1 MTRRRLDTE
10 LVRRGLVASPSCA
23 HARISDGRVI
33 VGGAPALNSAR
44 LVDASEAVEI
54 LDHDPRY
61 VSRGGHKLEAA
72 LDSFGIDP
80 TGRRAIDAGASTG
93 GFTDCLLQHG
103 CSSVVAIDV
112 GYGQLDIR
120 LREDPRVDCRE
131 RTNARHLEPG
141 SVVPPAELVV
151 ADLSFISL
159 VVVVPGLV
167 SVSLDDAE
175 FVLLVKPQFE
185 AERSE
190 VNRGNG
196 VIRDPRVWSRVIEE
210 VAASC
215 SVLDLGIMGVMASPL
230 RGPHGNREF
239 FIHGSI
245 GAQRTLSAEHINHV
259 VAATSQEEAD
269 RL

>member
-1 MTRRRLDTE
+1 MRVHRPE
-10 LVRRGLVASPSCA
+10 ASPIAFCNMGAVLWLPST
-23 HARISDGRVI
+23 SDMGNLTFAC
-33 VGGAPALNSAR
+33 G
-44 LVDASEAVEI
+44 
-54 LDHDPRY
+54 
-61 VSRGGHKLEAA
+61 
-72 LDSFGIDP
+72 
-80 TGRRAIDAGASTG
+80 
-93 GFTDCLLQHG
+93 
-103 CSSVVAIDV
+103 
-112 GYGQLDIR
+112 
-120 LREDPRVDCRE
+120 EDPRVDCRE

-151 ADLSFISL
+151 ADMSFISL
-159 VVVVPGLV
+159 VVVVPSLV

-230 RGPHGNREF
+230 RGPTETA
-239 FIHGSI
+239 SSSST
-245 GAQRTLSAEHINHV
+245 A
-259 VAATSQEEAD
+259 
-269 RL
+269 